1 MVVAGG
7 RGQVSLSFSLA
18 WWIVRSSRL
27 YIPVDRLPRV
37 YIKQDSGIQLAAG
50 NERIVGP
57 YYFHSVYLRLI
68 GPVLKNKVRPVIF
81 TRCGTGPTKRAWPI
95 SKIFLTTLDW
105 MTWILRSTHFPV
117 NIYES
122 IFAPL
127 CLFLRV
133 PYRGSVPPLLP
144 QLLHHRW
151 PLPPPSPL
159 AAPTAEASSP
169 PSGQPSPRPPLSR
182 GIATAPDNPH
192 H

>member
-1 MVVAGG
+1 MC
-7 RGQVSLSFSLA
+7 L
-18 WWIVRSSRL
+18 
-27 YIPVDRLPRV
+27 

-81 TRCGTGPTKRAWPI
+81 TRCGTGPTKRTWPI

-105 MTWILRSTHFPV
+105 MTWILSSTHFPV

-133 PYRGSVPPLLP
+133 PISGQCATPAPP
-144 QLLHHRW
+144 
-151 PLPPPSPL
+151 
-159 AAPTAEASSP
+159 TSSP
-169 PSGQPSPRPPLSR
+169 PMASVASIASHRPNGRGVFPAVGPTVVPTSSISGASSLPRTIHTSNLGHR
-182 GIATAPDNPH
+182 H
-192 H
+192 HRQQ